1 MEQIG
6 INTILQLNAT
16 LVFLP
21 AKENILD
28 LNNLILRTVLISVAL
43 LATACTSLP
52 QTSSQ
57 DTALLEQQQTQVN
70 TLGPQVDVVADA
82 SYNLM
87 VAEIA
92 LNQGNTEVAI
102 KHYLD
107 VALAQDNPA
116 IAERAV
122 RVAVYGQDLETAVVV
137 AQRWIE
143 LDPNRVEARQVIAAI
158 YIRQDKIQEA
168 FVYIDELIQ
177 TSDLDDA
184 ELFPPL
190 LGVLAREK
198 NVDTVLAVTLLIAQK
213 NPDRAYAQYLHGM
226 LSAQNGRAEA
236 ALEYL
241 DRSLAL
247 EEIEGVHATRA
258 KILLSLGR
266 SDEAV
271 VSLHK
276 AVEKNPDDQA
286 LRLTYARLL
295 VDIKD
300 YEKAWIEFEKL
311 HQASPDDAELLY
323 TLGLLS
329 LESQRLDDAEKYM
342 LMLVELKQREGEAQ
356 YYLGRIYENRKQ
368 YDQAI
373 EWYGQVH
380 VGEYKFDAQLRI
392 ADMLG
397 ISGRTDEAIEHL
409 DAILKGS
416 QSDGSLVR
424 IYLTKGE
431 LLRAARRY
439 QQAMEVFNTA
449 LEIVPGNSDLLYSR
463 ALVAEK
469 LGRIDMLEADISTIL
484 KTEPNNAHALN
495 ALGFTLADQTDRY
508 EEAYAYLKRAME
520 INPDDAAIIDSWG
533 WIHYRMG
540 NYDKAIALL
549 RTALSRFDDAEIASH
564 LGEVLWV
571 SGNQDEARS
580 IWQKALKKSPDAPA
594 LHSVMQR
601 FIP

>member
-1 MEQIG
+1 
-6 INTILQLNAT
+6 
-16 LVFLP
+16 
-21 AKENILD
+21 LD
-28 LNNLILRTVLISVAL
+28 SINLILRPVLITTTL
-43 LATACTSLP
+43 LLTACAGLP

-57 DTALLEQQQTQVN
+57 APALLEQQRVQVN
-70 TLGPQVDVVADA
+70 PLHSKQDTIADA

-92 LNQGNTEVAI
+92 LNQGNTEVAV

-107 VALAQDNPA
+107 VALTQDNPE

-122 RVAVYGQDLETAVVV
+122 RVAVYGQNLEAAIVA

-143 LDPNRVEARQVIAAI
+143 LDPGRVEARQVIAAI

-168 FVYIDELIQ
+168 FTYIDGLIQ
-177 TSDLDDA
+177 TSDLEDA
-184 ELFPPL
+184 QLFPPL
-190 LGVLAREK
+190 LGIMAREK
-198 NVDTVLAVTLLIAQK
+198 NANTVLAVSLLIAQK

-226 LSAQNGRAEA
+226 LSAQHGRAEA
-236 ALEYL
+236 AVEYL

-247 EEIEGVHATRA
+247 AEIEGVYATRA
-258 KILLSLGR
+258 KLLLSLGR

-271 VSLHK
+271 VSLDK
-276 AVEKNPDDQA
+276 AVENNPDDQA

-300 YEKAWIEFEKL
+300 YEKARAQFEKL

-342 LMLVELKQREGEAQ
+342 MMLVELKQREGEAQ
-356 YYLGRIYENRKQ
+356 YYLGRIFENRKQ
-368 YDQAI
+368 YDVAI
-373 EWYGQVH
+373 DWYGQVH
-380 VGEYKFDAQLRI
+380 VGDYKFDAQLRI

-397 ISGRTDEAIEHL
+397 LSGRTEEAVEHL

-424 IYLTKGE
+424 IYIAKGE

-439 QQAMEVFNTA
+439 EEAMAVFNTA

-463 ALVAEK
+463 ALVAER
-469 LGRIDMLEADISTIL
+469 LGRIDMLEADIKFIL

-508 EEAYAYLKRAME
+508 EEAYAYIKRAIE

-540 NYDKAIALL
+540 DYDKAIALL

-594 LHSVMQR
+594 LQSVMQR
-601 FIP
+601 FNP

>member
-1 MEQIG
+1 MPVKE
-6 INTILQLNAT
+6 T
-16 LVFLP
+16 L
-21 AKENILD
+21 LD
-28 LNNLILRTVLISVAL
+28 SINLILRTVLISTAL
-43 LATACTSLP
+43 MATACTGLQ
-52 QTSSQ
+52 QTSSP
-57 DTALLEQQQTQVN
+57 APELLEQQQVQVN
-70 TLGPQVDVVADA
+70 PLTSQQDAVADA

-92 LNQGNTEVAI
+92 LNQGATEVAV
-102 KHYLD
+102 KHYLE
-107 VALAQDNPA
+107 VALAQDNPE

-122 RVAVYGQDLETAVVV
+122 RVAVYGQDLESAVLA

-143 LDPNRVEARQVIAAI
+143 LDPDRVEARQVIAAI

-168 FVYIDELIQ
+168 FTYVDELIQ
-177 TSDLDDA
+177 TSDLDDS

-190 LGVLAREK
+190 LGILAREK
-198 NVDTVLAVTLLIAQK
+198 NANTVLAVTLLIAQK

-247 EEIEGVHATRA
+247 AEIEGVHATRA

-271 VSLHK
+271 VSLNK
-276 AVEKNPDDQA
+276 AVENSPDDQA

-300 YEKAWIEFEKL
+300 YEKARVEFERL
-311 HQASPDDAELLY
+311 HQAAPGDAELLY

-342 LMLVELKQREGEAQ
+342 MMLVRLKHREGEAQ

-368 YDQAI
+368 YDEAI
-373 EWYGQVH
+373 DWYEQVH

-397 ISGRTDEAIEHL
+397 ISGRTEEALEYL

-424 IYLTKGE
+424 TYLAKGE

-439 QQAMEVFNTA
+439 EEAMEVFDTA
-449 LEIVPGNSDLLYSR
+449 LGIVPGNSDLLYSR
-463 ALVAEK
+463 ALVAER
-469 LGRIDMLEADISTIL
+469 LGRIDILESDIKTIL
-484 KTEPNNAHALN
+484 KTEPDNAHALN

-508 EEAYAYLKRAME
+508 EEAYDYLKRAIE
-520 INPDDAAIIDSWG
+520 INPDDPAIIDSWG
-533 WIHYRMG
+533 WIHYRLG

-580 IWQKALKKSPDAPA
+580 IWQRALKKSPDAPT
-594 LHSVMQR
+594 LQSVMQR

>member
-1 MEQIG
+1 MDSI
-6 INTILQLNAT
+6 
-16 LVFLP
+16 
-21 AKENILD
+21 
-28 LNNLILRTVLISVAL
+28 NLILRPFLISTVLLV
-43 LATACTSLP
+43 TACAGLS
-52 QTSSQ
+52 QTSPQ
-57 DTALLEQQQTQVN
+57 DSALLEQQQAQVN
-70 TLGPQVDVVADA
+70 PLSSQRDTVADA

-107 VALAQDNPA
+107 VALEQDNPA

-122 RVAVYGQDLETAVVV
+122 RVAVFGENLEAAVVA

-190 LGVLAREK
+190 LGILAREK
-198 NVDTVLAVTLLIAQK
+198 NVSTVLAVSLLIAQK

-247 EEIEGVHATRA
+247 GEIEGVHATRA

-276 AVEKNPDDQA
+276 AVENNPDDQA

-300 YEKAWIEFEKL
+300 YEKAWVEFEKL
-311 HQASPDDAELLY
+311 HRDSPDDAELLY

-342 LMLVELKQREGEAQ
+342 KMLVELEQREGEAQ

-424 IYLTKGE
+424 IYLAKGE

-439 QQAMEVFNTA
+439 EQSLEVFNTA

-469 LGRIDMLEADISTIL
+469 LGRIDMLEADINTIL

-508 EEAYAYLKRAME
+508 EEAYAYLKRAIE

-540 NYDKAIALL
+540 DYDKAIALL

>member
-1 MEQIG
+1 M
-6 INTILQLNAT
+6 
-16 LVFLP
+16 
-21 AKENILD
+21 
-28 LNNLILRTVLISVAL
+28 NLILRPFFITTTL
-43 LATACTSLP
+43 LLTACAGLP

-57 DTALLEQQQTQVN
+57 SPELLEQQRVQVN
-70 TLGPQVDVVADA
+70 PLSSQRDAVADA

-92 LNQGNTEVAI
+92 LNQGNTEVAV

-107 VALAQDNPA
+107 VALTQDNPE

-122 RVAVYGQDLETAVVV
+122 RVAVYGQDLEAAIVA

-143 LDPNRVEARQVIAAI
+143 LDPSRVEARQVIAAI
-158 YIRQDKIQEA
+158 YVRQDKIQEA
-168 FVYIDELIQ
+168 FTYLDDLIQ
-177 TSDLDDA
+177 TSELDD
-184 ELFPPL
+184 EQLFPPL
-190 LGVLAREK
+190 LGILAREK
-198 NVDTVLAVTLLIAQK
+198 NANTVLAVSLLIAQK
-213 NPDRAYAQYLHGM
+213 HPDRAYAQYLHGM

-236 ALEYL
+236 ALEYI
-241 DRSLAL
+241 DRSIAL
-247 EEIEGVHATRA
+247 QEIEGVHATRA
-258 KILLSLGR
+258 KILLGLGR

-271 VSLHK
+271 LSLSK
-276 AVEKNPDDQA
+276 AVENNPDDQA

-295 VDIKD
+295 VDIKE
-300 YEKAWIEFEKL
+300 YEQARIQFEKL
-311 HQASPDDAELLY
+311 HMASPDDAELLY

-342 LMLVELKQREGEAQ
+342 MKLVELNQREGEAQ
-356 YYLGRIYENRKQ
+356 YYLGRIFENRKQ
-368 YDQAI
+368 YDAAI
-373 EWYGQVH
+373 EWYKKVH
-380 VGEYKFDAQLRI
+380 VGDYKFDAQLRI

-397 ISGRTDEAIEHL
+397 ISGRTDEAVQHL

-424 IYLTKGE
+424 IYITKGE

-439 QQAMEVFNTA
+439 EEAMAVFNTA

-463 ALVAEK
+463 ALVAER
-469 LGRIDMLEADISTIL
+469 LGRIDMLEADIKLIL

-508 EEAYAYLKRAME
+508 DEAYAYIKRAIE

-533 WIHYRMG
+533 WIHYRLG
-540 NYDKAIALL
+540 DYDKAIELL
-549 RTALSRFDDAEIASH
+549 RKALSRFDDAEIASH

-571 SGNQDEARS
+571 SGKQDEARS

-594 LHSVMQR
+594 LHGVMQR

>member
-1 MEQIG
+1 
-6 INTILQLNAT
+6 
-16 LVFLP
+16 
-21 AKENILD
+21 LD
-28 LNNLILRTVLISVAL
+28 SINLILRPVLITTTL
-43 LATACTSLP
+43 LVTACAGLP
-52 QTSSQ
+52 QASSQ
-57 DTALLEQQQTQVN
+57 APALLEQQQAQVN
-70 TLGPQVDVVADA
+70 PLSSQQDPVADA

-92 LNQGNTEVAI
+92 LNQGNTEVAV

-107 VALAQDNPA
+107 VALTQDNPE

-122 RVAVYGQDLETAVVV
+122 RVAVYGQNLEAAIVA
-137 AQRWIE
+137 AQRWIK
-143 LDPNRVEARQVIAAI
+143 LDPGRVEARQVIAAI

-168 FVYIDELIQ
+168 FTYIDGLIQ
-177 TSDLDDA
+177 TSDLEDA
-184 ELFPPL
+184 QLFPPL
-190 LGVLAREK
+190 MGILAREK
-198 NVDTVLAVTLLIAQK
+198 NANTVLAVTLLIAQK

-241 DRSLAL
+241 DRSLELA
-247 EEIEGVHATRA
+247 EIEGVHATRS

-271 VSLHK
+271 VSLNK
-276 AVEKNPDDQA
+276 AVESNPDDQA

-300 YEKAWIEFEKL
+300 YEKARAQFEKL
-311 HQASPDDAELLY
+311 HLASPDDAELLY

-342 LMLVELKQREGEAQ
+342 MMLVELKQREGEAQ
-356 YYLGRIYENRKQ
+356 YYLGRIFENRKQ
-368 YDQAI
+368 YDVAI
-373 EWYGQVH
+373 DWYGQVH

-397 ISGRTDEAIEHL
+397 LSGRTDEAIEHL

-424 IYLTKGE
+424 IYIAKGE

-439 QQAMEVFNTA
+439 EQAMVVFNTA

-463 ALVAEK
+463 ALVAER
-469 LGRIDMLEADISTIL
+469 LGRIDMLEADIKFIL

-508 EEAYAYLKRAME
+508 EEAYAYLKRAIE

-540 NYDKAIALL
+540 DYDKAITLL

-594 LHSVMQR
+594 LQSVMQR

>member
-1 MEQIG
+1 MDSMNLVLRPFFI
-6 INTILQLNAT
+6 TTT
-16 LVFLP
+16 L
-21 AKENILD
+21 
-28 LNNLILRTVLISVAL
+28 L
-43 LATACTSLP
+43 LTACAGLP

-57 DTALLEQQQTQVN
+57 SPELLEQQRAQVN
-70 TLGPQVDVVADA
+70 PLSSQRDAVADA

-92 LNQGNTEVAI
+92 LNQGNTEVAV

-107 VALAQDNPA
+107 VALTQDNPE

-122 RVAVYGQDLETAVVV
+122 RVAVYGQNLEAAIIA

-143 LDPNRVEARQVIAAI
+143 LDPSRIEARQVIAAI
-158 YIRQDKIQEA
+158 YVRQDKIQEA
-168 FVYIDELIQ
+168 FTYLDDLIQ
-177 TSDLDDA
+177 TSELDDA
-184 ELFPPL
+184 QLFPPL
-190 LGVLAREK
+190 LGILAREK
-198 NVDTVLAVTLLIAQK
+198 NANTVLAVSLLIAQK

-236 ALEYL
+236 ALEYI
-241 DRSLAL
+241 DRSIAL
-247 EEIEGVHATRA
+247 QEIEGVHATRA
-258 KILLSLGR
+258 KILLGLGR

-271 VSLHK
+271 LSLSK
-276 AVEKNPDDQA
+276 AVENDPDDQA

-300 YEKAWIEFEKL
+300 YEKARIQFEKL
-311 HQASPDDAELLY
+311 HMASPDDAELLY

-342 LMLVELKQREGEAQ
+342 MKLVELNQREGEAQ
-356 YYLGRIYENRKQ
+356 YYLGRIFENRKQ
-368 YDQAI
+368 YDAAI
-373 EWYGQVH
+373 EWYKKVH
-380 VGEYKFDAQLRI
+380 VGDYKFDAQLRI

-397 ISGRTDEAIEHL
+397 ISGRTDEAVQHL

-424 IYLTKGE
+424 IYIAKGE

-439 QQAMEVFNTA
+439 EEAMTVFNTA

-463 ALVAEK
+463 ALVAER
-469 LGRIDMLEADISTIL
+469 LGRIDMLEADIKLIL

-508 EEAYAYLKRAME
+508 EEAYAYIKRAIE

-533 WIHYRMG
+533 WIHYRLG
-540 NYDKAIALL
+540 DYEKAIELL
-549 RTALSRFDDAEIASH
+549 RKALSRFDDAEIASH

-571 SGNQDEARS
+571 SGKQDEARS
-580 IWQKALKKSPDAPA
+580 IWQTALKKSPDAPA